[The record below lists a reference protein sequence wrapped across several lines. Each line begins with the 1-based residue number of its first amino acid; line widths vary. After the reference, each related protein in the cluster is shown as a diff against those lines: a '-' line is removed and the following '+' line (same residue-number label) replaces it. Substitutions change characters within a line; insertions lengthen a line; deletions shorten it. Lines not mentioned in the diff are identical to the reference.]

1 MIVLKSDPPLRA
13 NDKFIYTDQIDG
25 TPYPHNIKHKLIK
38 DSQTVSIGQVQLDF
52 YQHAALDIVTE
63 TVFDYP
69 YPFISEKTFRPIACK
84 RMFIIVGPC
93 GVLEIL
99 RTRGFQTFND
109 FFDESYDMICD
120 PEKRFLAVMST
131 IREVCSRP
139 LSELKDYINQNQLK
153 IEHNFSNLLSLRKR
167 EVEILKKQLDLL

>member
-1 MIVLKSDPPLRA
+1 MIILKSDPLLRA
-13 NDKFIYTDQIDG
+13 NDKFIYTDQING
-25 TPYPHNIKHKLIK
+25 TPYAHDVGHRLIK
-38 DSQTVSIGQVQLDF
+38 NSQTVSAGQVQLDF

-93 GVLEIL
+93 GVLSTL
-99 RTRGFQTFND
+99 RSRGFQTFND
-109 FFDESYDMICD
+109 FFDESYDIILD
-120 PEKRFLAVMST
+120 PEKRFLAAMST

-139 LSELKDYINQNQLK
+139 LSDLKEYINQNQSK
-153 IEHNFSNLLSLRKR
+153 IEHNFSNLLLLRNR
-167 EVEILKKQLDLL
+167 EVETLKKQLDLL

>member
-1 MIVLKSDPPLRA
+1 MIVLKSDPLLRA

-25 TPYPHNIKHKLIK
+25 TPYPHDIRHTLVEN
-38 DSQTVSIGQVQLDF
+38 SQTVSAGQVQLDF
-52 YQHAALDIVTE
+52 YQHVALDIVTE

-84 RMFIIVGPC
+84 RMFVIVGPC
-93 GVLEIL
+93 GVLSTL
-99 RTRGFQTFND
+99 RARGFQTFND
-109 FFDESYDMICD
+109 FFDESYDLIRD

-139 LSELKDYINQNQLK
+139 LLELKDYINQNQSK
-153 IEHNFSNLLSLRKR
+153 IEHNFSNLLLLRKR